1 MSILKKK
8 VKIKPSDF
16 SKVLVY
22 VIQKKANS
30 LVDDKNFINDLDFK
44 EINQNKLY
52 LELIVILSFFVTD
65 VFSRSRYDEVV
76 KTAILDDIHQQLY
89 NNITL
94 NNEEKFKAFIRELF
108 DVRYE
113 EYHEC
118 FSENEN
124 WIREFSKLCIE
135 NICDHAPDGEIE
147 IQYMSIYIASEYI
160 YLPDLFSSY
169 KLIL

>member
-8 VKIKPSDF
+8 VKIQPSDF

-22 VIQKKANS
+22 VIQKRANS
-30 LVDDKNFINDLDFK
+30 LIDDKNFINDLDLK
-44 EINQNKLY
+44 KINENKLY
-52 LELIVILSFFVTD
+52 LELVVILSFCVTD

-89 NNITL
+89 NSITL

-108 DVRYE
+108 DARYE

-135 NICDHAPDGEIE
+135 NICDHAPDGEIV
-147 IQYMSIYIASEYI
+147 ICYMSAYITSEYTS
-160 YLPDLFSSY
+160 LPDLFNRY